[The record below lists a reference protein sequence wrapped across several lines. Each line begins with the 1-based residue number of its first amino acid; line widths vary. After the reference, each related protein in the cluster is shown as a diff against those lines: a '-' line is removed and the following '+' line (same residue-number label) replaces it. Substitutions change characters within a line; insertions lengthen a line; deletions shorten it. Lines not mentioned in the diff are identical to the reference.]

1 MKRRI
6 TTIMLFLCSA
16 LPLRAQTDTLQRPA
30 FVPFVVDTIIISG
43 NEKTKEY
50 VILDEMT
57 IKPDSL
63 ATLELMEFDRRRVY
77 SLGLFTTVEIG
88 ADTLEGRHA
97 LLVDVKERWY
107 WIPLLA
113 FGFRDGDP
121 QKPYYG
127 GGLQINNFRGRNQ
140 RLHGI
145 VIFGYDPSLGFG
157 FADPLIIRSPNF
169 NFAGNVSYARLRN
182 KSKTESDATGDFTE
196 DHFDINLTLGH
207 RYTLFES
214 VASTIGFTVVEVSEY
229 RPGRTASPTGKDQYL
244 YVGLGYARDT
254 RDLIEY
260 PTKGSLIDVYI
271 TKNGLGE
278 STVSFT
284 RFGVDIRKYLPLP
297 LNFTVAGRAH
307 TTLLGGTFIP
317 TYARTYL
324 GYGERIRGYYD
335 AVFEGENLL
344 GASLELHWPLLKTRT
359 FNFTA
364 ISIPDEFS
372 VWQFG
377 IGLALFADSGVTWF
391 RDRRLTINSFA
402 SGYGGG
408 IHFLLPYSAI
418 MRVEYAMNEYGSGQ
432 FILDFRTS
440 I

>member
-1 MKRRI
+1 MKTHI
-6 TTIMLFLCSA
+6 TTIILFLFCA
-16 LPLRAQTDTLQRPA
+16 TPLRAQTDTLQRPA
-30 FVPFVVDTIIISG
+30 FAPFVVDSIVISG
-43 NEKTKEY
+43 NDKTKDY

-57 IKPDSL
+57 IKAGTM
-63 ATLELMEFDRRRVY
+63 ATSELIEYDRSRIY
-77 SLGLFTTVEIG
+77 SLGLFTKVDVH
-88 ADTLEGRHA
+88 ADTLEGSR
-97 LLVDVKERWY
+97 LLFVAVKERWY

-121 QKPYYG
+121 KKPYYG

-140 RLHGI
+140 RVHGI
-145 VIFGYDPSLGFG
+145 IIFGYDPSVGFG

-169 NFAGNVSYARLRN
+169 NFAGNVSFARLRN
-182 KSKTESDATGDFTE
+182 KSKTESAASGDFYE
-196 DHFDINLTLGH
+196 DHFDVNLTLGH
-207 RYTLFES
+207 RYTLFAS
-214 VASTIGFTVVEVSEY
+214 VASTIGFTTVKVSEY
-229 RPGRTASPTGKDQYL
+229 RPGRTASPTGKDEYL
-244 YVGLGYARDT
+244 YVGLGFAHDT

-260 PTKGSLIDVYI
+260 PTKGSLIDIYI

-278 STVSFT
+278 SKVSFT
-284 RFGVDIRKYLPLP
+284 RFGVDVRKYLPLP
-297 LNFTVAGRAH
+297 LNFTLAGRAH

-344 GASLELHWPLLKTRT
+344 SGTLELHWPLLRMQTV
-359 FNFTA
+359 NFTA
-364 ISIPDEFS
+364 ISIPEEFS

-377 IGLALFADSGVTWF
+377 VGLALFADSGVTWF
-391 RDRRLTINSFA
+391 RNRRLTLKSFA

-418 MRVEYAMNEYGSGQ
+418 MRVEYAVNEYGNGQ